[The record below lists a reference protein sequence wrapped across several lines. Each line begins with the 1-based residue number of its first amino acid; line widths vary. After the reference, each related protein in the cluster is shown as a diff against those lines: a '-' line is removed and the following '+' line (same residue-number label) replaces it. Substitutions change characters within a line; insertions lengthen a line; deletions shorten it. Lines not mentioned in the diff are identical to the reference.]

1 MRLTRWIILLATL
14 LCWAQLPALAQES
27 ELGDT
32 DSVTDELDLD
42 AIDAENLDDEDTAE
56 NGATEIQALSDE
68 DELEL
73 GEADVYGKRS
83 IRAQLGDSHALTV
96 IDEAA
101 FAGAV
106 TLGEVLER
114 VPGVDMRFS
123 GGLGQLTS
131 AHIRGARAEQVL
143 VLVDGAPLAAEVADL
158 SLMPIGAL
166 ERVEIV
172 RGAEAAH
179 FGAGALG
186 GVINLVTRQAAPAKV
201 VCEDEPTVLPL
212 CEHKAELWPADNDV
226 EQQCCEA
233 TIVLGGHDA
242 LSTALSISEPGAS
255 YYVQH
260 LQARN
265 DFSYQRT
272 GGGSGT
278 RQNNDVSQQ
287 SFWAQWDTGGTAHRA
302 GVTHSR
308 RGVPGSVE
316 FPTLEA
322 RLEQDGV
329 WWQTLDNAWRADLS
343 VMSTR
348 FTDPDP
354 VLSRGAIDTG
364 NTLVHGEWA
373 AGALAGRPVSWGVKP
388 RVDYI
393 NGDDTGQ
400 HWRGGVDAYR
410 NWQHESGG
418 WLLGCELGL
427 SASSDIGVD
436 PLARLGVST
445 DLVPGVSAYTAA
457 GYAVRHPSFNEL
469 YYADIGS
476 VRGNEDLASERVM
489 SYELGLTATGSSAR
503 CELAAF
509 YSDYRDSIIWAPVS
523 AYMVQAINTGP
534 AEVAGVEA
542 LVDWQ
547 LDDALWWRTAG
558 TWLGR
563 AEYDSGVPLTGRSDY
578 HLNSRLEYGADTW
591 RGALSLDYTGEI
603 PADLF
608 GNLVI
613 EPRALVGVELAR
625 ETSTGEVSVAVSNL
639 FDEDARDSWNYPL
652 PGREIFV
659 TWTHEL

>member
-1 MRLTRWIILLATL
+1 MRLAHWIILLTIL
-14 LCWAQLPALAQES
+14 LCWSQLTAMAQEI

-32 DSVTDELDLD
+32 NAVAEELDLD
-42 AIDAENLDDEDTAE
+42 ALDTDELEDDAGGGD
-56 NGATEIQALSDE
+56 ATEIQALGDE

-106 TLGEVLER
+106 TVGEVLER
-114 VPGVDMRFS
+114 VPGVDIRLS
-123 GGLGQLTS
+123 GGMGQLTS
-131 AHIRGARAEQVL
+131 VHVRGARAEQVL
-143 VLVDGAPLAAEVADL
+143 VLVDGAPLAAEVADF
-158 SLMPIGAL
+158 SLLPIGAL
-166 ERVEIV
+166 ERVEVV
-172 RGAEAAH
+172 RGAEAAR

-186 GVINLVTRQAAPAKV
+186 GVVNLVTRHAEQAKGS
-201 VCEDEPTVLPL
+201 CEDEPTVLPL
-212 CEHKAELWPADNDV
+212 CEHKAELWPVDNRDA
-226 EQQCCEA
+226 QRHGEA

-242 LSTALSISEPGAS
+242 LSAALSISEPGAS
-255 YYVQH
+255 YYLQH
-260 LQARN
+260 LQVRN

-272 GGGSGT
+272 GGGRGT

-287 SFWAQWDTGGTAHRA
+287 SFWVRWDVGGIAHRA

-322 RLEQDGV
+322 RLGQDGV
-329 WWQTLDNAWRADLS
+329 WWQTLGESWRADFS
-343 VMSTR
+343 VLNTQ

-354 VLSRGAIDTG
+354 VLSRGAIDTE
-364 NTLVHGEWA
+364 NTLVHGEWS
-373 AGALAGRPVSWGVKP
+373 AGALAGLPVSWGIKP

-393 NGDDTGQ
+393 SGDDTGR
-400 HWRGGVDAYR
+400 HWRGGVDTYR
-410 NWQHESGG
+410 YWQHESGA
-418 WLLGCELGL
+418 WLLDFELGL
-427 SASSDIGVD
+427 GASSDIGVD
-436 PLARLGVST
+436 PLVRLGVST
-445 DLVPGVSAYTAA
+445 ELAPGVSAYAAA
-457 GYAVRHPSFNEL
+457 GYAVRHPSFREL

-476 VRGNEDLASERVM
+476 VRGNEELDSERVL
-489 SYELGLTATGSSAR
+489 SYELGLTATGQNAR

-509 YSDYRDSIIWAPVS
+509 FSDYRDSIIWAPIS
-523 AYMVQAINTGP
+523 AYTVQAINTGP

-542 LVDWQ
+542 LIDWQ
-547 LDDALWWRTAG
+547 LGDGLWWRTAG

-578 HLNSRLEYGADTW
+578 HLNSRLECTRGEW
-591 RGALSLDYTGEI
+591 SGALAVDCTGEI

-625 ETSTGEVSVAVSNL
+625 ETGVGEIGVAVNNL
-639 FDEDARDSWNYPL
+639 FDEDARDNWNYPL
-652 PGREIFV
+652 PGREIYV
-659 TWTHEL
+659 TWRTEL

>member
-1 MRLTRWIILLATL
+1 MKLLGLIILLLAL
-14 LCWAQLPALAQES
+14 LIGIQLPAVAQE
-27 ELGDT
+27 DAA
-32 DSVTDELDLD
+32 DDVAADELDLD
-42 AIDAENLDDEDTAE
+42 ILGADELEDDAGDGD
-56 NGATEIQALSDE
+56 ATEIQALSDE

-83 IRAQLGDSHALTV
+83 IRDQLGDSHALTV

-114 VPGVDMRFS
+114 VPGVDMRLS

-131 AHIRGARAEQVL
+131 VHIRGARAEQVL

-166 ERVEIV
+166 DRVEVV
-172 RGAEAAH
+172 RGAEAAR

-186 GVINLVTRQAAPAKV
+186 GVINLVTRQAAPAKLD
-201 VCEDEPTVLPL
+201 CEDEPTVLPL
-212 CEHKAELWPADNDV
+212 CEHKAELWPADSDV
-226 EQQCCEA
+226 ELQCCEA
-233 TIVLGGHDA
+233 TVVLGGHDA

-255 YYVQH
+255 YYLQH

-265 DFSYQRT
+265 DFSYQRS

-287 SFWAQWDTGGTAHRA
+287 SFWARWDNGGAVHRA

-322 RLEQDGV
+322 RLGQDGV
-329 WWQTLDNAWRADLS
+329 WWQTLDESWRADFS
-343 VMSTR
+343 VMNTR
-348 FTDPDP
+348 FTDPEP
-354 VLSRGAIDTG
+354 VLSRGAIDTE

-373 AGALAGRPVSWGVKP
+373 AGALAGQPVGWGVKP

-393 NGDDTGQ
+393 SGDDTGQ

-410 NWQHESGG
+410 YWQHESGG
-418 WLLGCELGL
+418 WLLDFELALG
-427 SASSDIGVD
+427 ASSDIGVD
-436 PLARLGVST
+436 PLARLGASYQ
-445 DLVPGVSAYTAA
+445 LGGGGSAYAAA

-476 VRGNEDLASERVM
+476 LRGNEELASERVL
-489 SYELGLTATGSSAR
+489 SYELGLTATGRDAR

-523 AYMVQAINTGP
+523 AYLVQAINTGP

-547 LDDALWWRTAG
+547 LGDGFWWRTAG
-558 TWLGR
+558 TWLER
-563 AEYDSGVPLTGRSDY
+563 AEYDSGVPLTGRTDY
-578 HLNSRLEYGADTW
+578 HLNSRLEYLEGEW
-591 RGALSLDYTGEI
+591 SGALSVNYTGEI

-613 EPRALVGVELAR
+613 EPRTLVGVELVH
-625 ETSTGEVSVAVSNL
+625 ETSTGEIGVAVNNL
-639 FDEDARDSWNYPL
+639 FDKDARDSWNYPL
-652 PGREIFV
+652 PGREVYV